1 MLPVFQIH
9 TPGEENAHGAPW
21 LQLQPAPRGISALR
35 LRSRDGKRVLALTL
49 HVDGDAVRA
58 QLPAPALLEDTPQ
71 RWDVQI
77 ELGSTGMFEQLV
89 GTTADGSDRHFFRE
103 TVHGHGLSA
112 YLSDSASSLAL
123 FTAPLEQH
131 AMTVE
136 SENLRAAFPSLL
148 DELPLQEDLV
158 IFESFFG
165 KAYGGNPR
173 YVYAALRRKR
183 PDLHCVWAYSGD
195 EQIPGNPQQVI
206 RGSCEYLRLLAQAK
220 YRVNNILFAA
230 HGRKAET
237 RYLQT
242 WHGTPLKRL
251 GYDITVTG
259 PEVDARDNL
268 YRESRA
274 WTLLLSE
281 NGYSSEVLPRAF
293 RYEGPVL
300 EAGYPLTDPLTNQ
313 SAAREAT
320 LAHLALP
327 SGHRFVL
334 YAPTWRDSHQVG
346 HWRFDFDLQ
355 LDLVKIAAALAPD
368 QILLLRGHHL
378 ISAGLQDLELPSNV
392 RDVSHV
398 DDASELCAIA
408 DILITDYSSIFF
420 DYATTG
426 RPILFYCYDLEH
438 YAKQVR
444 GFYLNVEQELPG
456 PVARTTDELI
466 ALLGDLP
473 AVQAAHADQYATF
486 RERFCPFNDGQA
498 AERVV
503 DAFFGPFPAQ
513 NQFMTDL
520 VAVAAG
526 GVGEDDARLRNLLKR
541 YLPSSDEISN
551 LLYERLSRAE
561 QQRFLVW
568 FLKRWAGIDRIPPE
582 DLAHYLAEV
591 ARIRGEQ
598 RVPIMVGGGQ
608 YVLQD
613 LRSQGHDFRLASYA
627 WALSIDDI
635 LFDQYQSDGF
645 RVRPGEVIIDAGGFI
660 GDTTVL
666 FCTKTG
672 NDCEVHA
679 FELLDENI
687 ALFEYNLQLNGVADR
702 VVLNKLALS
711 DHSNGSLLIKPAELQ
726 GATSVSA
733 GDGPGERIATIT
745 LDDYVAQH
753 GLQRVDLIKMDI
765 EGSEI
770 PALQGAL
777 QTIRR
782 FRPKLA
788 LCLYHKWDDVLTIP
802 RFISELGIPYRFN
815 FKWVQLPQ
823 GWEAVLLAQP
833 CEDAQP

>member
-1 MLPVFQIH
+1 MLPVFHIH
-9 TPGEENAHGAPW
+9 ALAGEGRDLW
-21 LQLQPAPRGISALR
+21 LHLQPAPRGISALR
-35 LRSRDGKRVLALTL
+35 LRRRDGKRCVPLDVLLE
-49 HVDGDAVRA
+49 GDAARTR
-58 QLPAPALLEDTPQ
+58 LPGPALLEDTPQ

-77 ELGSTGMFEQLV
+77 EVGNTGQFQQLI
-89 GTTADGSDRHFFRE
+89 GTTADGADRHFFRDA
-103 TVHGHGLSA
+103 VQAHGLSA

-136 SENLRAAFPSLL
+136 AENLRAAFPSLL
-148 DELPLQEDLV
+148 EQLPLQEDLV
-158 IFESFFG
+158 LFESFFG
-165 KAYGGNPR
+165 RAYAGNPR
-173 YVYAALRRKR
+173 YIYEALRRMR
-183 PDLHCVWAYSGD
+183 PDLRCVWAYNGD
-195 EQIPGNPQQVI
+195 EQIPGNPQRVI
-206 RGSCEYLRLLAQAK
+206 RGSAEYLRLLAQAK
-220 YRVNNILFAA
+220 YRVNNILFTA
-230 HGRKAET
+230 HGRKPQT

-259 PEVDARDNL
+259 PEVEARDNL

-281 NGYSSEVLPRAF
+281 NRYSSDVLRRAF
-293 RYEGPVL
+293 RYDGPIL
-300 EAGYPLTDPLTNQ
+300 EAGYPVADPLAAPV
-313 SAAREAT
+313 SAREDT
-320 LAHLALP
+320 LARLALP

-334 YAPTWRDSHQVG
+334 YAPTWRDSQQVG
-346 HWRFDFDLQ
+346 HWQFDFDLQ
-355 LDLVKIAAALAPD
+355 LDLAKVAAALAPD

-378 ISAGLQDLELPSNV
+378 VSTGLQDLTLPANV

-408 DILITDYSSIFF
+408 DVLITDYSSIFF

-438 YAKQVR
+438 YAEQVR
-444 GFYLNVEQELPG
+444 GFYQDLPG
-456 PVARTTDELI
+456 PIARSTEELV
-466 ALLGDLP
+466 ALLADLP
-473 AVQAAHADQYATF
+473 AVQASHADRYAAF
-486 RERFCPFNDGQA
+486 RERFCALNDGSA

-503 DAFFGPFPAQ
+503 DAFFGPFPSPSR
-513 NQFMTDL
+513 FLSDL
-520 VAVAAG
+520 VALAG
-526 GVGEDDARLRNLLKR
+526 NGPAEDDARLRGLIQR
-541 YLPSSDEISN
+541 YLADAEAIST
-551 LLYERLSRAE
+551 LLYERLSSPE
-561 QQRFLVW
+561 QERFLVW
-568 FLKRWAGIDRIPPE
+568 FLKRWAGIDRVAPAE
-582 DLAHYLAEV
+582 LAHYLAEV
-591 ARIRGEQ
+591 DRIRAEP
-598 RVPIMVGGGQ
+598 RPPITIGDGR

-613 LRSQGHDFRLASYA
+613 LRPQGHDFRLASYA
-627 WALSIDDI
+627 WALSIHDI
-635 LFDQYQSDGF
+635 LFDQYQSEDF

-660 GDTTVL
+660 GDTAVL
-666 FCTKTG
+666 FCAKTG
-672 NDCEVHA
+672 NDCQVHA

-687 ALFEYNLQLNGVADR
+687 ALFEHNLHLNGVADR
-702 VVLNKLALS
+702 VVLNKRALS
-711 DHSNGSLLIKPAELQ
+711 DHSDGSLLIRQARLQ
-726 GATSVSA
+726 GATSVGA

-753 GLQRVDLIKMDI
+753 ALHRVDLIKMDI

-770 PALQGAL
+770 PALLGAV

-802 RFISELGIPYRFN
+802 RFIAGLGIPYRFN

-833 CEDAQP
+833 CEEARP